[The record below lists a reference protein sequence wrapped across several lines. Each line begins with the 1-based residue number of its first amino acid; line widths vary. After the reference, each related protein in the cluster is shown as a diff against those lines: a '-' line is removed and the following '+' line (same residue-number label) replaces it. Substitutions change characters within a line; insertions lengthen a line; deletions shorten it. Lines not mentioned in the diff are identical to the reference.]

1 MQAIN
6 VALLS
11 YGMSGRVFHAPF
23 IQLHTGFNLFGAWE
37 RSKQLI
43 KNDYPDVKSYSSLEA
58 LLADDLV
65 TLVVV
70 NTPTSTHFDYTKK
83 ALLAGKDVVVEKAF
97 TTSVAEAIELKEMA
111 EKLGRKIAVFQ
122 NRRWDSDFKT
132 VKKVIDDNLVGDIT
146 EMEIQFAR
154 YNPLLSPK
162 LHKEI
167 PNPGAGIVKDLGP
180 HLIDQALFLFGMPQ
194 HVFADLRVT
203 RLSSQIED
211 YFEILLYYPTKR
223 VRLKAGYLMREAVP
237 SYIVHGTKGSFL
249 KSRAD
254 VQEGLLVMGLKPD
267 VANWGTELES
277 EQGLLHTEINGNI
290 IRKKIPTL
298 QGNYFQF
305 YDYVYQALINDT
317 NMPVNAQDGI
327 NVMQI
332 IEAAFKSHELGKVIT
347 MNYEKI

>member
-1 MQAIN
+1 MKSIN

-23 IQLHTGFNLFGAWE
+23 IQLHKGFNLVGSWE

-43 KNDYPDVKSYSSLEA
+43 KNDYPDVKSYSSLDA
-58 LLADDLV
+58 ILADDLV
-65 TLVVV
+65 QLVVV
-70 NTPTSTHFDYTKK
+70 NTPTSTHFDYTKN
-83 ALLAGKDVVVEKAF
+83 ALLAGKDVIVEKAF
-97 TTSVAEAIELKEMA
+97 TTTVAEAIELKKMA

-132 VKKVIDDNLVGDIT
+132 VKKVIDDNLLGDIT

-167 PNPGAGIVKDLGP
+167 PNPGAGIVKDLGS
-180 HLIDQALFLFGMPQ
+180 HLIDQALFLFGMP
-194 HVFADLRVT
+194 HSVFADLRVT
-203 RLSSQIED
+203 RLNSQIED

-254 VQEGLLVMGLKPD
+254 VQEGSLLKGLKPN
-267 VANWGTELES
+267 VVNWGTELES
-277 EQGLLHTEINGNI
+277 EQGLLHTEINGSI
-290 IRKKIPTL
+290 IREKIPTL
-298 QGNYFQF
+298 MGNYFHF
-305 YDYVYQALINDT
+305 YDFLYHALINNA
-317 NMPVNAQDGI
+317 NMPVTAQDGI

-332 IEAAFKSHELGKVIT
+332 IEAAFKSHILGKVVTI
-347 MNYEKI
+347 NL

>member
-1 MQAIN
+1 MQIIN
-6 VALLS
+6 AALLS

-23 IQLHTGFNLFGAWE
+23 IQLHTGYNLLGAWE

-43 KNDYPDVKSYSSLEA
+43 KNDYPTVKSYPTLDA
-58 LLADDLV
+58 LLGDDLV
-65 TLVVV
+65 QLVVV
-70 NTPTSTHFDYTKK
+70 NTPTNTHFDYTKK

-97 TTSVAEAIELKEMA
+97 TTNVNEAIELDELAK
-111 EKLGRKIAVFQ
+111 KLGRKIAVFQ

-132 VKKVIDDNLVGDIT
+132 VKKVIDDDLLGAIT

-167 PNPGAGIVKDLGP
+167 PNAGAGIVKDLGP
-180 HLIDQALFLFGMPQ
+180 HLIDQALYLFGMPQ
-194 HVFADLRVT
+194 SVFADFRVT
-203 RLSSQIED
+203 RLNSEVED

-223 VRLKAGYLMREAVP
+223 VRLKAGFFMREPVP
-237 SYIVHGTKGSFL
+237 AYIVHGTKGSFL

-254 VQEGLLVMGLKPD
+254 VQESLLLKGLKPD
-267 VANWGTELES
+267 AANWGTELES

-290 IRKKIPTL
+290 IREKIPTL

-305 YDYVYQALINDT
+305 YEELYGALVHHENL
-317 NMPVNAQDGI
+317 PVTAKDGI
-327 NVMQI
+327 NTMQI
-332 IEAAFKSHELGKVIT
+332 IEAAFKSNHQGKVIT
-347 MNYEKI
+347 L

>member
-1 MQAIN
+1 MHTIN

-23 IQLHTGFNLFGAWE
+23 IQLHKGFNLVGSWE

-43 KNDYPDVKSYSSLEA
+43 KNDYPDVKSYSSLDA
-58 LLADDLV
+58 ILADDLV
-65 TLVVV
+65 QLVVV
-70 NTPTSTHFDYTKK
+70 NTPTSTHFDYTKN
-83 ALLAGKDVVVEKAF
+83 ALLAGKDVIVEKAF
-97 TTSVAEAIELKEMA
+97 TTTVAEAIELKKMA

-132 VKKVIDDNLVGDIT
+132 VKKVIDDNLLGDIT

-154 YNPLLSPK
+154 FNPLLSPK

-180 HLIDQALFLFGMPQ
+180 HLIDQALFLFGMP
-194 HVFADLRVT
+194 HSVFADLRVT
-203 RLSSQIED
+203 RLNSQIED

-254 VQEGLLVMGLKPD
+254 VQEGSLLKGLKPN
-267 VANWGTELES
+267 VVNWGTELES
-277 EQGLLHTEINGNI
+277 DQGLLHTEINGSI
-290 IRKKIPTL
+290 IREKIPTL
-298 QGNYFQF
+298 KGNYFQF
-305 YDYVYQALINDT
+305 YDFLYHALINNA
-317 NMPVNAQDGI
+317 NMPVTAQDGI

-332 IEAAFKSHELGKVIT
+332 IEAAFKSHILGKVVTI
-347 MNYEKI
+347 NL

>member
-1 MQAIN
+1 MKTIN
-6 VALLS
+6 TALLS

-23 IQLHTGFNLFGAWE
+23 IQLHSGFNLVGAWE

-43 KNDYPDVKSYSSLEA
+43 KNDYPDVKSYHSLEA
-58 LLADDLV
+58 LLKDDLV
-65 TLVVV
+65 QLVVI
-70 NTPTSTHFDYTKK
+70 NTPTNTHFNYTKK
-83 ALLAGKDVVVEKAF
+83 ALFAGKDVVVEKAF
-97 TTSVAEAIELKEMA
+97 TTTVEEAVELRELA
-111 EKLGRKIAVFQ
+111 NKLGRKVAVFQ

-132 VKKVIDDNLVGDIT
+132 VKKVIDDKLLGDIT

-154 YNPLLSPK
+154 YNPILSPK

-194 HVFADLRVT
+194 SVFADLRIT
-203 RLSSQIED
+203 RLNSQVED

-223 VRLKAGYLMREAVP
+223 VRLKAGYLMREPVP
-237 SYIVHGTKGSFL
+237 SYIVHGVKGSFL

-254 VQEGLLVMGLKPD
+254 VQEGLLLKGFKPD
-267 VANWGTELES
+267 VASWGTELEA
-277 EQGLLHTEINGNI
+277 EQGLLHTEVNGSI
-290 IRKKIPTL
+290 TREKIPTL

-305 YDYVYQALINDT
+305 YQLLYQALVN
-317 NMPVNAQDGI
+317 NSPLPVTAQDGI

-332 IEAAFKSHELGKVIT
+332 IAAAFKSNEHGKKVT
-347 MNYEKI
+347 VNRE